1 MPPLAGGLVS
11 SQTWGGVGNI
21 IGRKLKGGKA
31 RVAVARC
38 HTTARDNGR
47 VGWGKSTVFV
57 ALVSVISRVQTIS
70 RAMCDVGFN
79 TREEETERQGERE
92 RKNDGEKEQEKG

>member
-1 MPPLAGGLVS
+1 M
-11 SQTWGGVGNI
+11 
-21 IGRKLKGGKA
+21 
-31 RVAVARC
+31 
-38 HTTARDNGR
+38 
-47 VGWGKSTVFV
+47 
-57 ALVSVISRVQTIS
+57 VSVISRVQTIS